1 MATTASKLACAT
13 LVNDPR
19 LAFDMA
25 LAQIRQDGQQL
36 TSYRTP
42 IAVRDRSATAP
53 GDETNEKRALNDA
66 ARALAQLWNVSRTR
80 LR

>member
-1 MATTASKLACAT
+1 MATTASKLACPAFF
-13 LVNDPR
+13 NDPR
-19 LAFDMA
+19 HAFDRA

-42 IAVRDRSATAP
+42 IAVRGRSVTVP
-53 GDETNEKRALNDA
+53 GDQTNEKRALNDA